1 MGRGV
6 GVRYQV
12 LVGRLRGQKFGNS
25 LKFGA
30 SFSSVLAVIPQG
42 RAYVMYVLCDVS
54 A

>member
-1 MGRGV
+1 MGRC
-6 GVRYQV
+6 
-12 LVGRLRGQKFGNS
+12 RGSLSGTSWEVEGSKFGNS